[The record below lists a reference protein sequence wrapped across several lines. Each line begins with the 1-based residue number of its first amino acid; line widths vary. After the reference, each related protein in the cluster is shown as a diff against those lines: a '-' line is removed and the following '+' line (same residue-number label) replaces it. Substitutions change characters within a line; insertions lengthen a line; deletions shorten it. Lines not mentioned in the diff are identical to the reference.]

1 MTKKILRRTDTIR
14 LGGAGVPSVLLRPDL
29 DTRVPGVLLLHGY
42 SSSKEVL
49 SNTMGIALARGGIA
63 SLSIDLPLHGSRD
76 EDMFEE
82 ARSNPLGLLKHWKR
96 AIDEVKDAIA
106 WLAAHSAIDPLRI
119 GIVGYSLGSYIAL
132 QTAAA
137 EKSVKCVVV
146 AAGGDLPA
154 TQWTNMVRMVTDP
167 LASVRKSSGRPLL
180 ILHGVNDRTI
190 RREQAQALFDA
201 ASEPKTVKWYQSGH
215 VLPPAAADDAAA
227 WIVEQFSPA

>member
-1 MTKKILRRTDTIR
+1 MTKKILRRTDAIR
-14 LGGAGVPSVLLRPDL
+14 LGGANVPSILLRPDL
-29 DTRVPGVLLLHGY
+29 DAPVPGVLLLHGY

-49 SNTMGIALARGGIA
+49 SNTMGVALALRGIA
-63 SLSIDLPLHGSRD
+63 SLSFDLPLHGERD

-82 ARSNPLGLLKHWKR
+82 ARSNPFGLLKHWKR
-96 AIDEVKDAIA
+96 AIEEAKDAIA
-106 WLAAHSAIDPLRI
+106 YLAAHDAIDPLRI
-119 GIVGYSLGSYIAL
+119 GIVGYSMGSYMAL

-137 EKSVKCVVV
+137 EKKIKCVVV

-167 LASVRKSSGRPLL
+167 LASARKLSGRPLL

-227 WIVEQFSPA
+227 WTLECFR